1 MIIRVRYALGLLR
14 DILAFAKS
22 SGQWWLPVVV
32 VLMAIAGVLALTAK
46 VVVPS
51 AVYVLF

>member
-1 MIIRVRYALGLLR
+1 MILWFRHALGVCRDLLS
-14 DILAFAKS
+14 FAVS
-22 SGQWWLPVVV
+22 SGQWWLPLVAS
-32 VLMAIAGVLALTAK
+32 VLAVAGLLALTAK